1 MRNLTTQLVEAFRST
16 LEEVG
21 QADLIVH
28 VVDAAH
34 PDPVSQV
41 QAVRSVIDTI
51 EGARDIP
58 ELIALNKADLASP
71 EQIALLRT
79 VFPGAVALSART
91 GWGVDALRAA
101 VEDMLPR
108 PRVCVDAVLP
118 YSAGSLVHRI
128 HEEGEVE
135 REEYVEAGTRIVA
148 RVDAALAAVVAREAV
163 RGTVAGTAVTGA

>member
-1 MRNLTTQLVEAFRST
+1 
-16 LEEVG
+16 
-21 QADLIVH
+21 
-28 VVDAAH
+28 
-34 PDPVSQV
+34 
-41 QAVRSVIDTI
+41 
-51 EGARDIP
+51 
-58 ELIALNKADLASP
+58 
-71 EQIALLRT
+71 
-79 VFPGAVALSART
+79 
-91 GWGVDALRAA
+91 
-101 VEDMLPR
+101 MLPR